1 VNLLETP
8 LNQVSKEEPITVTTK
23 MVIPIKVASKRSD
36 NYLEGN
42 RRRFDV
48 YLLYLMDLLAKV
60 SSAIRAPNRHPF
72 SIRFTS
78 PTGFALIIDAYN
90 HYKEAINLLEN
101 GIEYTTTLI
110 YLHILAFI
118 ILPDFVTPFLR

>member
-48 YLLYLMDLLAKV
+48 YLLYLMDLLAKA
-60 SSAIRAPNRHPF
+60 SSAIRAPNRHPL

-78 PTGFALIIDAYN
+78 PTGLPLLSTLII
-90 HYKEAINLLEN
+90 
-101 GIEYTTTLI
+101 
-110 YLHILAFI
+110 I
-118 ILPDFVTPFLR
+118 IKKPLTCLRMELSIPPP